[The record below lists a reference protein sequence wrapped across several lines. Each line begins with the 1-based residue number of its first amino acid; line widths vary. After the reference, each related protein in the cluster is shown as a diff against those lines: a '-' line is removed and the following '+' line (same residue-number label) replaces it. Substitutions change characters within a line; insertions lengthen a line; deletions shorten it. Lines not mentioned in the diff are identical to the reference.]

1 MKKFDLIKRKTSIA
15 STSSPLPSNKTMS
28 IAGAVSLS
36 QQIKLLNLRLD
47 KQESHTKSSRQQ
59 LRQHAELLSDSASII
74 ELEASSLIKADRS
87 QIHSLVSRSR
97 DLEKQIKKKLDM
109 SALNLE
115 LEKLKANQTCG
126 LKTLQAQFNQ
136 LKSKFHGAV
145 EELVLE
151 FGGNIKKDLNNC
163 PTKKELE
170 MTVTEIFQRL
180 ETVEQAV
187 AGGSKSR
194 QGRRRNNDSSD
205 SPDLNNK
212 SEKKSKANNM
222 EDFTDQLRFD
232 DLENS
237 EDEEDNVSSGETVSV
252 TNLQRELTETRHQM
266 FLDLQNQVLRNTR
279 KNHAQG
285 LMCDRLS
292 RSMDELLN
300 WKKETVDPMLI
311 KMTAVV
317 AELNNQEAREGS
329 SARHQKVS
337 RARDAEIKER
347 VNSLEEQM
355 SSLNL
360 RSMG

>member
-1 MKKFDLIKRKTSIA
+1 MHLHLLHASITTTLLA
-15 STSSPLPSNKTMS
+15 NKTMS

-36 QQIKLLNLRLD
+36 QQIKLLNSRLD

-59 LRQHAELLSDSASII
+59 LRQHADLLVNSASII

-97 DLEKQIKKKLDM
+97 DLEKQIKTKLDM

-115 LEKLKANQTCG
+115 LEKLNANQKRG

-180 ETVEQAV
+180 ETVERAV

-212 SEKKSKANNM
+212 TWKSEKKSKANIM

-237 EDEEDNVSSGETVSV
+237 ENEEDNVSSGERVSV
-252 TNLQRELTETRHQM
+252 TNLNSQRELTETRHQM
-266 FLDLQNQVLRNTR
+266 FLDLQNQVLRNTQE
-279 KNHAQG
+279 NQAQS
-285 LMCDRLS
+285 LITDRLS
-292 RSMDELLN
+292 KSMDELLN
-300 WKKETVDPMLI
+300 WKKEIVDPMLI

-317 AELNNQEAREGS
+317 TELNNQKAREGS
-329 SARHQKVS
+329 NARHQKVS
-337 RARDAEIKER
+337 RARDSEIKER